1 MEKKYYLFEMKGL
14 WLQCLSIVILVLML
28 ILTGILY
35 DGILMD
41 SSDLILVFV
50 LIIPYLLLHEL
61 LHSCSYVL
69 NGANYKKITY
79 GVHLEKGIMCCL
91 CKQNISKRNILI
103 SLLFPFIFIGV
114 ITYIIGILTD
124 NLVLIWL
131 SIFNISGCSGDLMM
145 FWGLAKIKNFEY
157 SEYDNPMA
165 FGIYTDED
173 LSKKRLLGLR
183 YIGSVYKLDRHDM
196 KKIRVSKISIIF
208 IFIFLL
214 FGILLYIFKV
224 R

>member
-1 MEKKYYLFEMKGL
+1 MN
-14 WLQCLSIVILVLML
+14 
-28 ILTGILY
+28 
-35 DGILMD
+35 
-41 SSDLILVFV
+41 SSDLILVFA

-61 LHSCSYVL
+61 LHSLAYVL
-69 NGANYKKITY
+69 NGADYKNITY

-91 CKQNISKRNILI
+91 CKQNISKKNILI

-114 ITYIIGILTD
+114 ITYIVGILTD

-145 FWGLAKIKNFEY
+145 FWGLAKINNFEY

-173 LSKKRLLGLR
+173 LSKRNLLALR
-183 YIGSVYKLDRHDM
+183 YIGSADRLDRHDM
-196 KKIRVSKISIIF
+196 KKIKISKISIIF
-208 IFIFLL
+208 ILIFLL
-214 FGILLYIFKV
+214 LVMFLYIF

>member
-1 MEKKYYLFEMKGL
+1 MEKKYYLFELDGL
-14 WLQCLSIVILVLML
+14 WLQGLSIVILVLML
-28 ILTGILY
+28 ILTGFLY
-35 DGILMD
+35 DGMFMN
-41 SSDLILVFV
+41 SNDLILVFAV
-50 LIIPYLLLHEL
+50 IIPYLLLHEL
-61 LHSCSYVL
+61 LHSLAYVL
-69 NGANYKKITY
+69 NGADYKNITY

-114 ITYIIGILTD
+114 ITYIVGILTD

-145 FWGLAKIKNFEY
+145 FWGLAKINNFEY

-173 LSKKRLLGLR
+173 LSKRNLLALR
-183 YIGSVYKLDRHDM
+183 YIGSADKLDRHDM
-196 KKIRVSKISIIF
+196 KKIKISKISIIF
-208 IFIFLL
+208 ILIFLL
-214 FGILLYIFKV
+214 LVMFLYIF

>member
-1 MEKKYYLFEMKGL
+1 MEKKYYLFEMKGF

-28 ILTGILY
+28 ILTGFLY
-35 DGILMD
+35 DGMFMN

-50 LIIPYLLLHEL
+50 LIIPYLFLHEL
-61 LHSCSYVL
+61 LHSLAYVL
-69 NGANYKKITY
+69 NGADYKNITY

-91 CKQNISKRNILI
+91 CKQNISKRNILM

-145 FWGLAKIKNFEY
+145 FWGLAKIKHFEY

-165 FGIYTDED
+165 FGIYTAED
-173 LSKKRLLGLR
+173 LSKRNLLGLR
-183 YIGSVYKLDRHDM
+183 YIGSADRLDRHDM
-196 KKIRVSKISIIF
+196 KKIKISKISIIF
-208 IFIFLL
+208 ILIFLL
-214 FGILLYIFKV
+214 LVMFLYIF